1 MRVETEMDR
10 KRQLALVIGTI
21 AIALGAGHLVQR
33 GASAEGTPVAA
44 AATPTAI
51 EPVSAGAEAMNDK
64 PALVAAA
71 PAPAKVAP
79 TATPA
84 APAQIVVADLS
95 PAPAPM
101 PAPMALIP
109 AQAAT
114 ETMTPTLS
122 TIPAAPMITT
132 VKDTELPAATPVQ
145 SMVVTPAETCPVT
158 LKLAAA
164 PQAMIGVSL
173 MAPCAPNARV
183 VIGQAGLAIT
193 AKTNADG
200 ALFLSIPAL
209 AVDAKVTARLVGTP
223 EVAQTV
229 HIPAM
234 ATLRRF
240 GVQWQNQD
248 AFQVHAFENGADYG
262 QPGDVFAD
270 VPQSPVIG
278 QTDAGGFL
286 TLLGDASVNLPM
298 MAEIY
303 TFPEGLA
310 ANAEVVIEA
319 AVTEATCG
327 RELLGETIMTMAGE
341 AYVTELTL
349 AMPDCDAVGD
359 ILVLKNLMTDLTIAA
374 AN

>member
-51 EPVSAGAEAMNDK
+51 EPVSAGAEAMNNK
-64 PALVAAA
+64 PAIVTAS

-101 PAPMALIP
+101 PAPTALIP
-109 AQAAT
+109 AQAVTAT
-114 ETMTPTLS
+114 TTPTLS
-122 TIPAAPMITT
+122 TIPDAPMITT

-145 SMVVTPAETCPVT
+145 SVAVTPAETCPVT

-183 VIGQAGLAIT
+183 VIGQAGLSIT

-209 AVDAKVTARLVGTP
+209 AVDAKVTARLAATP
-223 EVAQTV
+223 EVAQSV

-278 QTDAGGFL
+278 QAEAGGFL